1 MSTLDN
7 DAPPI
12 GYVGGSLVGQ
22 VRGGTSR
29 DVRV

>member
-1 MSTLDN
+1 MSILD
-7 DAPPI
+7 DTVPSI